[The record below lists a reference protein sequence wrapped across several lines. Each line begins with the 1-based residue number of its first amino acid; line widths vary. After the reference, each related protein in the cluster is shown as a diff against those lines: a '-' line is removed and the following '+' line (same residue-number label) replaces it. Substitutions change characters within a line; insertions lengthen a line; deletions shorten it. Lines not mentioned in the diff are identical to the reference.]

1 MKKVI
6 KWIAIVL
13 GGLVSVSVVA
23 AALGGGGGDAASEAP
38 AEAGT
43 SAAPA
48 AAGTEAAGRPP
59 AVEST
64 EAPEASTAR
73 TAATAAATIAVATT
87 AAPVPEN
94 LIESGV
100 YEVGVNIQPGVYR
113 LFAPAGCYWARLAG
127 FTGGFDDLI
136 ANGNHSGYFI
146 VEVRPQDAGFEL
158 GCDAVE
164 VGAFADVAGEG
175 WMEYGSVI
183 PAGVYEVG
191 PDIQPGVYRFAA
203 PDSCYWARLAGFTG
217 EFEDLA
223 ANGNHGGYFIVEVR
237 PSDTG
242 FEIGCDAVAVDGFE
256 AAAGERLTPA
266 SPSIPAGVYEVGP
279 DIEPGVYRLDS
290 DASCYWARLA
300 GFSGGFDDLIANDV
314 PSGGFIVS
322 IEPSDAGFEMGCT
335 AAAA

>member
-1 MKKVI
+1 MKKVL

-13 GGLVSVSVVA
+13 GGLVVVSVVA
-23 AALGGGGGDAASEAP
+23 AALGGGGEDAATESP

-43 SAAPA
+43 SAAA
-48 AAGTEAAGRPP
+48 AVVGTEAADRAP

-64 EAPEASTAR
+64 EAPEASTTR
-73 TAATAAATIAVATT
+73 PAAAAVQTT
-87 AAPVPEN
+87 VTTVPEN

-113 LFAPAGCYWARLAG
+113 LYAPDSCYWARLAG

-136 ANGNHSGYFI
+136 ANDNHFGYFI

-158 GCDAVE
+158 SCDAVE
-164 VGAFADVAGEG
+164 VDAFADVAGEG
-175 WMEYGSVI
+175 WMESGSVI

-191 PDIQPGVYRFAA
+191 LDIQPGIHRFSA

-217 EFEDLA
+217 EFEDLT
-223 ANGNHGGYFIVEVR
+223 ANDTHGGYFIVEVR

-242 FEIGCDAVAVDGFE
+242 FEIGCDAVVVDSFE
-256 AAAGERLTPA
+256 AVAGERLTPA
-266 SPSIPAGVYEVGP
+266 SPSIPAGVYEVGS
-279 DIEPGVYRLDS
+279 DIQPGVYRLDS
-290 DASCYWARLA
+290 DVSCYWARLA
-300 GFSGGFDDLIANDV
+300 GFSGGFDDLIANDF

-322 IEPSDAGFEMGCT
+322 IEPSDAGFEMGCS

>member
-1 MKKVI
+1 MKKVL
-6 KWIAIVL
+6 KGIAVVL
-13 GGLVSVSVVA
+13 GGLVVVSVVA
-23 AALGGGGGDAASEAP
+23 AALGGGGEDAASEAP

-48 AAGTEAAGRPP
+48 VVGTEAAERAP

-64 EAPEASTAR
+64 GAPEASTTR
-73 TAATAAATIAVATT
+73 PAAAAVQTT
-87 AAPVPEN
+87 VTTVPEN

-113 LFAPAGCYWARLAG
+113 LFAPDRCYWARLAG
-127 FTGGFDDLI
+127 FTGGLDDII

-146 VEVRPQDAGFEL
+146 VEVRPRDAGFEL

-164 VGAFADVAGEG
+164 VDAVADVAGEG
-175 WMEYGSVI
+175 WMESGSVI

-191 PDIQPGVYRFAA
+191 LDIQPGIHRFSA

-217 EFEDLA
+217 EFGDLA
-223 ANGNHGGYFIVEVR
+223 ANGTHGGYFIVEVR

-242 FEIGCDAVAVDGFE
+242 FEIGCDAVVVDSFE

-266 SPSIPAGVYEVGP
+266 SPSIPAGVYEVGS
-279 DIEPGVYRLDS
+279 DIQPGVYRLHS

-300 GFSGGFDDLIANDV
+300 GFSGGFDDLIANDATG
-314 PSGGFIVS
+314 GGFIVS
-322 IEPSDAGFEMGCT
+322 IEPSDAGFEMGCS

>member
-1 MKKVI
+1 MKKVL

-13 GGLVSVSVVA
+13 GGLVVVSVVA
-23 AALGGGGGDAASEAP
+23 AALGGGGEDAATEAP

-48 AAGTEAAGRPP
+48 VVGAEAADRAP

-64 EAPEASTAR
+64 EAPEASTTR
-73 TAATAAATIAVATT
+73 PVATT
-87 AAPVPEN
+87 AAVQTTVTTVPEN

-113 LFAPAGCYWARLAG
+113 LYAPDSCYWARLAG
-127 FTGGFDDLI
+127 FTGGFDDII
-136 ANGNHSGYFI
+136 ANGNYSGYFI
-146 VEVRPQDAGFEL
+146 VEVRPRDAGFDL

-164 VGAFADVAGEG
+164 VDAFADVAGEG
-175 WMEYGSVI
+175 WMESDSVI

-191 PDIQPGVYRFAA
+191 LDIQPGIHRFSA

-217 EFEDLA
+217 EFEDLT
-223 ANGNHGGYFIVEVR
+223 ANGTHGGYFIVEVR

-242 FEIGCDAVAVDGFE
+242 FEIGCDAVVVDSFE
-256 AAAGERLTPA
+256 AVAGERLTPA
-266 SPSIPAGVYEVGP
+266 SPSIPAGVYEVGS
-279 DIEPGVYRLDS
+279 DIQPGVYRLDS
-290 DASCYWARLA
+290 DVSCYWARLA
-300 GFSGGFDDLIANDV
+300 GFRGGFDDIIANDF

-322 IEPSDAGFEMGCT
+322 IEPSDAGFEMGCS